1 MKMKEI
7 QFTAP
12 KVTELVERELNENIG
27 RTEVLS
33 KTLVSVV
40 SAGTERDCLCGSP
53 NTINKG
59 YTPYPKAL
67 GYSAVGIVQK
77 VGEDVTK
84 VKPGDRVLVY
94 HGTHAEYSVRDQ
106 KEITLVTE
114 NVTDEEAAMVVVGT
128 MGIGGLRKTE
138 LELGES
144 GMVMGMGILGQ
155 FALQGMRLS
164 GAYPVIAADLK
175 EERRQRALELGA
187 DYAFDP
193 ASPTFVE
200 DVKRVTYG
208 KGVNAIVEV
217 TGASKALM
225 QALDC
230 VAWQGRIALLGC
242 TRVSDCPIDFYQQV
256 HRPGVKLIGA
266 HNFVRPKVDSQPHLW
281 THHDDCRALLR
292 FIESG
297 RIDAKRMISEI
308 HKPEECVEV
317 YDRLANG
324 KDFPVGV
331 LFDWRNR

>member
-1 MKMKEI
+1 MKMQEI
-7 QFTAP
+7 QFTSPGVA
-12 KVTELVERELNENIG
+12 ELVTREIDENIG

-33 KTLVSVV
+33 KTLVSII

-53 NTINKG
+53 NTISKG

-67 GYSAVGIVQK
+67 GYSAVAIVQK
-77 VGEDVTK
+77 VGEDVKK

-114 NVTDEEAAMVVVGT
+114 NVTDEEAAFVVVGT

-138 LELGES
+138 LELGEA

-164 GAYPVIAADLK
+164 GAYPVIAADLR
-175 EERRQRALELGA
+175 EDRRKRALELGA

-193 ASPTFVE
+193 AAPDFVE
-200 DVKRVTYG
+200 NVKRVTYG

-217 TGASKALM
+217 TGASKAMM

-242 TRVSDCPIDFYQQV
+242 TRISDCPVDYYQQV
-256 HRPGVKLIGA
+256 HRPGIKLIGA
-266 HNFVRPKVDSQPHLW
+266 HNFVRPKVDSYPHCW
-281 THHDDCRALLR
+281 THQDDCRALLR

-297 RIDAKRMISEI
+297 RVEVKSMISEI
-308 HKPEECVEV
+308 HKPEDAPEV
-317 YDRLANG
+317 YDRLAKG

>member
-1 MKMKEI
+1 MKMKET

-175 EERRQRALELGA
+175 EERRQRALKLGA

-297 RIDAKRMISEI
+297 RIDAKSMISEI